1 MSLLAARTGADS
13 SQPVA
18 NGFIPVGLV
27 ASNTASGAAFNTYTA
42 ATNIEPTAL
51 AGVQGFNATPGLVPA
66 NHLNQV
72 GKVFRIKAGGM
83 FGVTGTPNFTF
94 AILMGTTVI
103 ATTGVQAGAAATS
116 MTFNAEVTCVVTAT
130 GASGTVLS
138 TGWFQYFTTAP
149 VAVTWRMTNTTAG
162 TADTVDLTADKQL
175 HLQGTWSASSA
186 SNTTTVNYFTVEFL
200 N

>member
-1 MSLLAARTGADS
+1 MALLAVRTGTDS

-27 ASNTASGAAFNTYTA
+27 ASNFASGAAFNTYTA
-42 ATNIEPTAL
+42 ATNIEPASL
-51 AGVQGFNATPGLVPA
+51 AGIAGFNATPGLVPA
-66 NHLNQV
+66 NFLNQV
-72 GKVFRIKAGGM
+72 GKVFRVKAGGM
-83 FGVTGTPNFTF
+83 FGVTATPNFTF

-103 ATTGVQAGAAATS
+103 ATTGVSVMAAAAS

-130 GASGTVLS
+130 GASGTILS
-138 TGWFQYFTTAP
+138 TGFFQYYTTAP
-149 VAVTWRMTNTTAG
+149 VAVHLRMTNSTAG
-162 TADTVDLTADKQL
+162 TADTVDLTADKAF